1 MEAIRIYEN
10 GPPEVMKLETVPVPE
25 PGEGQVLVK
34 ISAAGLNFIDVYH
47 RLGGYPLP
55 LPFTPGMEGAG
66 VVEAIGPGV
75 TELRPGDRVGYAM
88 QLGSY
93 AEYALVPAWKA
104 VQIPDGLSDEQA
116 AAVMLQGLTAHYL
129 SHGSYPLS
137 SADTALIHAA
147 AGGTGQLLVQMVK
160 IWGARVIATC
170 STEEKAALAKGA
182 GADEVILYTEEDF
195 EIETKRLTDD
205 RGVDV
210 VYDSVGQATFDKSLN
225 CLRPRGYMVLYGA
238 ASGAVEP
245 MDPQILNRKG
255 SLFLTRPSISH
266 YMANREELMSRAGDI
281 FNWMATGKL
290 QVRIDHNFPLAEAAD
305 AHRYIEARKTK
316 GKVLLIP

>member
-1 MEAIRIYEN
+1 MEAIRINEN
-10 GPPEVMKLETVPVPE
+10 GPPEVMKLEKVPKPE

-34 ISAAGLNFIDVYH
+34 MSAAGLNFIDVYH

-55 LPFTPGMEGAG
+55 MPFTPGMEGAG
-66 VVEAIGPGV
+66 VVEVVGPGV
-75 TELRPGDRVGYAM
+75 TELLPGDRVAYAM
-88 QLGSY
+88 ELGAY

-104 VQIPDGLSDEQA
+104 VQIPTSLSNEEA

-147 AGGTGQLLVQMVK
+147 AGGTGQLLVQMAK

-170 STEEKAALAKGA
+170 STEEKAALAKEA

-195 EIETKRLTDD
+195 EAMTMRLTDG

-238 ASGAVEP
+238 ASGAVAP

-266 YMANREELMSRAGDI
+266 YMANREELMSRVTDI
-281 FNWMATGKL
+281 FNWIASGKL
-290 QVRIDHNFPLAEAAD
+290 QVRIDQNFSLADAAE
-305 AHRYIEARKTK
+305 AHRYIEARQTK